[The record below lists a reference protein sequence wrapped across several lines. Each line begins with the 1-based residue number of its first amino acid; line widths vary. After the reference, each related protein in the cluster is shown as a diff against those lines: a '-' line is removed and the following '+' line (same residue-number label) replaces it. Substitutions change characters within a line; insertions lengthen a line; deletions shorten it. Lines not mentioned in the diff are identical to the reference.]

1 MTLGQFPENF
11 KVLFCFYKFH
21 QLCLFQWREDMLGT
35 LCYHFG
41 NDPYPQRELVF
52 TPKAKVLGTKN
63 FLTKAIE

>member
-1 MTLGQFPENF
+1 
-11 KVLFCFYKFH
+11 
-21 QLCLFQWREDMLGT
+21 MLGT